1 METAG
6 VAIGVVSAVGLIG
19 QIFDGC
25 VKAYSYFT
33 AAANLGKDSERLLC
47 KIRIEEMRLMV
58 WGREWGV
65 KEGKLEAHLAS
76 SSTTNNGENAS
87 LKKLAATILQQL
99 LDTIGDTKKLK
110 DRYGIKEEGLS
121 SSKGDVG
128 PGRTLSSEGYIS
140 PTSPSRTWGDLKLRA
155 RWVVSDRDKF
165 EVLLQDLKDYNDG
178 LERLFPP
185 SRIATLQRTWTNELL
200 STAKRDVS
208 QLNLLETCSSG
219 VYPQLTAS
227 ANLKQLRINLDAREC
242 SKYKPTAELRIPMW
256 SIKLDDD
263 NEKEKDGNGDSDG
276 DGKRVNGGD
285 GKRVNGR
292 YKKTQDSSEEQAVII
307 EWITYD
313 EEDDLDTRLA
323 ILQRVD
329 NLARM
334 VHSASNRHPDLHTL
348 DCMGY
353 IADTQGMRYGLTYRC
368 PEVTPGCSS
377 PTSPLSPSSGPSSG
391 SSGLSYP
398 ETLAS
403 LIGNP
408 QNRTPY
414 LNHRFEL
421 AHTLAVALWSFH
433 SLDWLHK
440 NFCPNNILFFP
451 SSSPSSSSPTSPTSP
466 SSSTIQEI
474 NRLST
479 PHVTGFD
486 SSRPDY
492 LKEMTI
498 GTKNDLQQDSY
509 RHPASLGIWR
519 STYRKSFDIYSLG
532 LVLLEIGLWKSI
544 QDFRKRC
551 NYSPVMFR
559 DKVVLNVLV
568 PGLGSKTGRR
578 YQSVVERCLLGSKTT
593 GGGGG
598 TGKEAKEAEE
608 EDMRVERDMEW
619 IVQMLESLR
628 V

>member
-1 METAG
+1 MEAAG
-6 VAIGVVSAVGLIG
+6 VAVGVVSAVGLIG

-65 KEGKLEAHLAS
+65 KEGKLEAHLAAA
-76 SSTTNNGENAS
+76 NNGENDS

-110 DRYGIKEEGLS
+110 DRYGIKEERTTSL
-121 SSKGDVG
+121 KGDFAGAG
-128 PGRTLSSEGYIS
+128 PGRTLSDGHNIS
-140 PTSPSRTWGDLKLRA
+140 PTSMTWGDLKLRA

-165 EVLLQDLKDYNDG
+165 EVLLKDLKDYNDG

-200 STAKRDVS
+200 STAKRDVG
-208 QLNLLETCSSG
+208 QLSMLETASSG

-242 SKYKPTAELRIPMW
+242 TKIKPTSELKIPIW
-256 SIKLDDD
+256 SIKLL
-263 NEKEKDGNGDSDG
+263 GD
-276 DGKRVNGGD
+276 GD

-292 YKKTQDSSEEQAVII
+292 YTRNQNSTEEEAVIV
-307 EWITYD
+307 EWITYE
-313 EEDDLDTRLA
+313 EEDDLDARLT
-323 ILQRVD
+323 IYQRVD

-348 DCMGY
+348 DCVGY
-353 IADTQGMRYGLTYRC
+353 LADAQRMRYGLTYRC
-368 PEVTPGCSS
+368 PEVTTLGAAESS
-377 PTSPLSPSSGPSSG
+377 S
-391 SSGLSYP
+391 SYP

-408 QNRTPY
+408 QHRTPY

-440 NFCPNNILFFP
+440 NFCPSNILFFP
-451 SSSPSSSSPTSPTSP
+451 SPSSPSSSPL
-466 SSSTIQEI
+466 SSSEDTI
-474 NRLST
+474 NRLAN
-479 PHVTGFD
+479 PYVTGFD

-492 LKEMTI
+492 LTEMTVAS
-498 GTKNDLQQDSY
+498 KNDSKHDSY
-509 RHPASLGIWR
+509 RHPDSLGMWR
-519 STYRKSFDIYSLG
+519 ETYRKSFDMYSLG

-544 QDFRKRC
+544 QDFRKR
-551 NYSPVMFR
+551 YTPAQFR
-559 DKVVLNVLV
+559 EKVVLPVLV

-578 YQSVVERCLLGSKTT
+578 YQSVVERCLNTRS
-593 GGGGG
+593 
-598 TGKEAKEAEE
+598 AKDAEE
-608 EDMRVERDMEW
+608 LVEKDIEW
-619 IVQMLESLR
+619 IVLMLESLR